1 MELHEVR
8 LPAKPHV
15 VLCSGKVEELPSD
28 AVFEGMKERIE
39 SNPSLLKSINGVF
52 VYHITKSGKVT
63 STWTADLKTGKIYRG
78 EPEKGVKA
86 DTTLTIDDTD
96 MIDLALGKL
105 NPQMAFMKGKL
116 KIKGNIMLAQK
127 LKALNTES
135 KL

>member
-28 AVFEGMKERIE
+28 AVFHGMKERIE

-63 STWTADLKTGKIYRG
+63 STWSKCYFIRNTLITKIPVLILKYI
-78 EPEKGVKA
+78 
-86 DTTLTIDDTD
+86 
-96 MIDLALGKL
+96 KL
-105 NPQMAFMKGKL
+105 IISRRF
-116 KIKGNIMLAQK
+116 
-127 LKALNTES
+127 EDW
-135 KL
+135 